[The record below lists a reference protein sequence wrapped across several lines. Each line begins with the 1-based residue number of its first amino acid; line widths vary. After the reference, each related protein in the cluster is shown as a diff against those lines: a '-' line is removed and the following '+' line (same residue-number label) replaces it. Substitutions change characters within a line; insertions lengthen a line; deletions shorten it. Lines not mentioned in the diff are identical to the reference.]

1 MKKLLLMFTTILCHL
16 LGCTA
21 QNPQFESLQTDD
33 FEQLIA
39 DTTVVRLDVR
49 TAEEFAE
56 GHIANAVNIDV
67 MQEDFSQKATELLPK
82 DKVIAVYCR
91 SGRRSKQAA
100 ELLAE
105 KGFKVKELHGGF
117 IAWTESGKKI
127 IVVDIISAGIGDRV
141 IITTGSSARRMLGD
155 DTVPVDAVV
164 VGIIDDDCQFE

>member
-21 QNPQFESLQTDD
+21 QNPQFESLHTDD

-100 ELLAE
+100 EFLAE

-117 IAWTESGKKI
+117 IAWIESGKK
-127 IVVDIISAGIGDRV
+127 
-141 IITTGSSARRMLGD
+141 TTK
-155 DTVPVDAVV
+155 
-164 VGIIDDDCQFE
+164 